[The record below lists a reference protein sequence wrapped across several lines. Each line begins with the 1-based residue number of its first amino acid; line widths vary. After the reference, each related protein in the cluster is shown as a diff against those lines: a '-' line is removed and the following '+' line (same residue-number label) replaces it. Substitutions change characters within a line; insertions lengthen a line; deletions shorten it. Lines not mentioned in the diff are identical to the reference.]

1 MMMMMMMIVY
11 RVEGEGQEAKA
22 RGGRGGIR
30 RRAYEKRESQPPYT
44 PPYTASPLR
53 TRDSPRYARTI
64 RRNLQLAPFV
74 GKL

>member
-11 RVEGEGQEAKA
+11 RVEGEGKRQEAKGGEGGEYADA
-22 RGGRGGIR
+22 RT
-30 RRAYEKRESQPPYT
+30 KRESRNPRIPPPVFPSQYRF
-44 PPYTASPLR
+44 L
-53 TRDSPRYARTI
+53 PRYARTI